1 MNAAEISGQA
11 TTAVGSMARGSSLA
25 MAGAVCQQGALVM
38 TTLVIAHGFGGG
50 SLGRYSLVY
59 AMLSV
64 IGLGTLLGFKATL
77 TRYVAI
83 YLADRD
89 HGAVRG
95 MVLCCFAIAMPLTLA
110 VSAAMIAFAPSL
122 STAFHD
128 PDMAM
133 GIRWVAV
140 CLPAATARDLALA
153 ALQGWRSQRAFT
165 LIGWVYEPLARLALT
180 GAVAAFGLGFAWVYA
195 VLAFGSWTA
204 ALAAVFALLRQ
215 LSALGPESPK
225 RPPSATFG
233 FSAMSWATS
242 LSSTGLIWADTLLL
256 GHFADAALVGIYT
269 VATRIMSLAI
279 FVMAPINAAFAPH
292 FAHHLHRQDHT
303 EAGRLYRA
311 STGWVLRLSAPA
323 FAVIVLFPDELLHF
337 FGSGYAVGASVTII
351 LAVGQFINALTGP
364 CGTALNMA
372 GHVRL
377 NLANN
382 AAVLALN
389 VGLNLWL
396 IPQWGA
402 EGAAVAWSVSLG
414 SVNLARL
421 VQVRRIV
428 HTWPFGGS
436 TARAIMATLV
446 SAACGFVA
454 GSALDEWFTRL
465 LVGAIV
471 TATAYVALTF
481 AFGLSPEE
489 KALFTTARRRLSA

>member
-1 MNAAEISGQA
+1 MNPAELSGQSS
-11 TTAVGSMARGSSLA
+11 TAVGRMARGSSLA
-25 MAGAVCQQGALVM
+25 IAGAICQQGALVM

-59 AMLSV
+59 AMLTV

-83 YLADRD
+83 YLADHE

-95 MVLCCFAIAMPLTLA
+95 IVLSCFAIAMPLTLA
-110 VSAAMIAFAPSL
+110 VSAVMIAFAPSL
-122 STAFHD
+122 STMFRDA
-128 PDMAM
+128 DMAS
-133 GIRWVAV
+133 GIRWVGV

-165 LIGWVYEPLARLALT
+165 LIGWVYEPLLRLALT
-180 GAVAAFGLGFAWVYA
+180 GAVAAFGLGFTWAYA

-204 ALAAVFALLRQ
+204 ALAAVLALARRLRA
-215 LSALGPESPK
+215 LSPEPPK
-225 RPPSATFG
+225 RPQSSTFG

-256 GHFADAALVGIYT
+256 GHFADASLVGVYT

-292 FAHHLHRQDHT
+292 FAHHLHRKDHT
-303 EAGRLYRA
+303 EAGQLYRA

-323 FAVIVLFPDELLHF
+323 FAVIVLFPDELLRF
-337 FGSGYAVGASVTII
+337 FGSEYAAGALVTLI

-414 SVNLARL
+414 LVNLARL
-421 VQVRRIV
+421 VQVHRIV
-428 HTWPFGGS
+428 HAWPFGA
-436 TARAIMATLV
+436 TTVRAIMATLV
-446 SAACGFVA
+446 SAACGFA
-454 GSALDEWFTRL
+454 AASTLEEWFTRL
-465 LVGAIV
+465 LVGAAV
-471 TATAYVALTF
+471 TATVYVALTF

-489 KALFTTARRRLSA
+489 RALVTTARRRLSA